1 MEHLDNDMDDLFQKA
16 GELYPLKISGSD
28 WETVAGKLQDPNS
41 GDLNDVSRFAVRGT
55 GKKRRWRLLLLLI
68 PLSLAGLIYNS
79 ARLHTDQTI
88 SKNGKTISNPV
99 INHDEIKKKSSA
111 AVDETT
117 STTEH
122 PLADNK
128 TVDNVNPLNK
138 ERPAQ
143 AASAKKETGKS
154 KASSNPDAVP
164 PVLSPTRQSAI
175 RNDAVSVDAYSEN
188 SSSLSNKDKNKT
200 NSKQPD
206 NKSSTGTSAD
216 PLAPASAVAAVPVT
230 PSNEPPATKSNPVAE
245 EKSKSLTTDS
255 ASKKKTSG
263 ADAKTS
269 RGFYAGLL
277 AGPDLSTVKFQSIK
291 QTGFSLGVL
300 IGYRFNKRIAIESGL
315 LWDKK
320 YYYSNGEYFKKE
332 NINIPPS
339 EKVINVDGSC
349 YMFEI
354 PLNFRYDFATAKNH
368 GFFAKTGLSSY
379 IGMKDQYTLQL
390 DYGGNPYP
398 RNSPVKNAPAN
409 ILSILQFSAGY
420 ERSIGAKTN
429 LRVEPYVK
437 IPLQGVGTGSMPIS
451 SFGIYFGITHSF
463 R

>member
-41 GDLNDVSRFAVRGT
+41 GDLNDVSVLGVRGT

-68 PLSLAGLIYNS
+68 PLGLAGLVYNS
-79 ARLHTDQTI
+79 IRQPSNHVI
-88 SKNGKTISNPV
+88 SNAGKTNNNPALSST
-99 INHDEIKKKSSA
+99 EIKTKPSA
-111 AVDETT
+111 ITEEKTT
-117 STTEH
+117 GANNTLPDSKIVKNIKPLKTES
-122 PLADNK
+122 PDQGDLTNK
-128 TVDNVNPLNK
+128 
-138 ERPAQ
+138 A
-143 AASAKKETGKS
+143 TGKS
-154 KASSNPDAVP
+154 KISNKPYAAATAQLTSGQR
-164 PVLSPTRQSAI
+164 PVK
-175 RNDAVSVDAYSEN
+175 NDAASIPASDGSMGGLE
-188 SSSLSNKDKNKT
+188 NKDKNTTDPKPSSGSP
-200 NSKQPD
+200 N
-206 NKSSTGTSAD
+206 STGTTTDPVVPAGAAAA
-216 PLAPASAVAAVPVT
+216 PLAQSDK
-230 PSNEPPATKSNPVAE
+230 PATAKENPVAE
-245 EKSKSLTTDS
+245 EKSKSIKPDS
-255 ASKKKTSG
+255 TSKKKTSG
-263 ADAKTS
+263 ANAKSS

-277 AGPDLSTVKFQSIK
+277 GGPDLSSVKLQTVK

-300 IGYRFNKRIAIESGL
+300 IGYRFNKRIALESGL

-332 NINIPPS
+332 NTNIPPTT
-339 EKVINVDGSC
+339 KVISVDGSC

-354 PLNFRYDFATAKNH
+354 PLSFRFDFATSKNH

-379 IGMKDQYTLQL
+379 VGMKDQYTLQL
-390 DYGGNPYP
+390 DYGGTAYP
-398 RNSPVKNAPAN
+398 HNWPVKSAPSN
-409 ILSILQFSAGY
+409 IFSILQFSGGY
-420 ERSIGAKTN
+420 ERSIGVKTN